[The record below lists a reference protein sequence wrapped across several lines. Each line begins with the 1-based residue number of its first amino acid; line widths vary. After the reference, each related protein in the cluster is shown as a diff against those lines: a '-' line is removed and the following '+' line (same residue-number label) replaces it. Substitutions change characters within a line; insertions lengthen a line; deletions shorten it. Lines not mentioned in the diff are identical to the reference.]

1 MDCRARIIVSVNIK
15 TSLKQCA
22 SIRHGGTKK
31 CLMMEL
37 RNIVFCNIGEP
48 IIMSKRTATHL
59 VVFYNDNIQ
68 RLYYP
73 NNMLWACVKSIFTN
87 HAAPEIFKL

>member
-1 MDCRARIIVSVNIK
+1 MVI
-15 TSLKQCA
+15 Q
-22 SIRHGGTKK
+22 KK
-31 CLMMEL
+31 CLMIEL

-48 IIMSKRTATHL
+48 IIMSKRTAPHL